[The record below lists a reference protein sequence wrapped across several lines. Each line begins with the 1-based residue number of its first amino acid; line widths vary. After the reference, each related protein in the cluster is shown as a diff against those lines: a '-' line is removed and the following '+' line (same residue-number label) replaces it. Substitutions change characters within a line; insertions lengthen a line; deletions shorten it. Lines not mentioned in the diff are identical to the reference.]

1 MYLCD
6 IMDLDLLDE
15 MIEQGY
21 VTARPHNTD
30 YWVILNYTPK
40 AQWEWK
46 WNEVTLQA
54 RGLVYE
60 TDENGTRGKVVA
72 RPFKKFFNWDQGQG
86 REDWHYSVPPP
97 GPVIRMEKMDG
108 SLGVL
113 CVQYDYTGSPIR
125 EWVATRG
132 SFHSEQAEW
141 ASAFYFKT
149 LKHQIHTRDYEDV
162 FTPQEGKTYLFEI
175 IYPGN
180 RVVVNYGDYE
190 GLVLIDV
197 IDNETGKPDLQEFD
211 DCLWPDKVRRTIH
224 MLGFDSGHAA
234 EIPEGDEGFVYLWP
248 ERNYRVKMKS
258 AEYIEL
264 HRIVSN
270 LSEKAIWEQM
280 VAGKSFGAVVA
291 GIPDEFHDFV
301 KEVWDKIRLQTAYK
315 MMALHDT
322 WEGIMENMEQTPD
335 WSRKDFAKFAT
346 QLGSDAKYMFMML
359 DGKEIYYEV
368 MKEMKPVT
376 NKSLVPEEET

>member
-21 VTARPHNTD
+21 VSVRFHNT
-30 YWVILNYTPK
+30 YNWAILNYTPK

-60 TDENGTRGKVVA
+60 TDENGTRGEVVA
-72 RPFKKFFNWDQGQG
+72 RPFKKFFNWDQGQN
-86 REDWHYSVPPP
+86 RDDWHYSVPPP

-113 CVQYDYTGSPIR
+113 CVEYDQGPIY
-125 EWVATRG
+125 EWIATRG

-141 ASAFYFKT
+141 ASKSYHDT
-149 LKHQIHTRDYEDV
+149 VQEQIHTVDYEQV
-162 FTPQEGKTYLFEI
+162 FTPKEGKTYLFEI
-175 IYPGN
+175 IYPEN
-180 RVVVNYGDYE
+180 RIVVNYGDYE
-190 GLVLIDV
+190 GLTLIDV
-197 IDNETGKPDLQEFD
+197 IDNETGKSDLQEFD
-211 DCLWPDKVRRTIH
+211 DCLWPDKVTRTIH

-234 EIPEGDEGFVYLWP
+234 EIPAGDEGFVYLWP

-280 VAGKSFGAVVA
+280 VAGKSFGQIVA

-301 KEVWDKIRLQTAYK
+301 KETWDKIRTQTGIKAMSLY
-315 MMALHDT
+315 DT
-322 WEGIMENMEQTPD
+322 WEGIMENMEQNPD
-335 WSRKDFAKFAT
+335 WTRKDFAKFAT

-359 DGKEIYYEV
+359 DHKDIYLEV

-376 NKSLVPEEET
+376 NKAAIFDEEF